1 MKEPRRIMSK
11 EYPQTF
17 QKLGDNSYYY
27 NYDIQTAVIQEY
39 DLEQLT
45 ETDGYS
51 YIQTHIYGNPNYNDC
66 VKAIIREYLSAD
78 EEFDLINSYNSYQ
91 ANLLDDESIA
101 TNYLNYLN
109 LLKQIKQNIKKDFK

>member
-39 DLEQLT
+39 DLVSSSALIKMWFKIAS
-45 ETDGYS
+45 YS
-51 YIQTHIYGNPNYNDC
+51 T
-66 VKAIIREYLSAD
+66 
-78 EEFDLINSYNSYQ
+78 
-91 ANLLDDESIA
+91 
-101 TNYLNYLN
+101 
-109 LLKQIKQNIKKDFK
+109 